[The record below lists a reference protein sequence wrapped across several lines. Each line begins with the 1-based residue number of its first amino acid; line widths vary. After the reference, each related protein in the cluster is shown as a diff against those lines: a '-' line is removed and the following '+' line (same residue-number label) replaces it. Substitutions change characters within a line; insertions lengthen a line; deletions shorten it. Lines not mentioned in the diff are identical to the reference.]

1 MSQARFQK
9 FQREKA
15 RREKAEA
22 KAERKAA
29 RVEAAANGDDV
40 DPAAPAESSVLDKL
54 AALHQ
59 QFDDDVIDFDTFE
72 ERKNQLIAQ
81 LNV

>member
-29 RVEAAANGDDV
+29 RVEAAGNEDDA
-40 DPAAPAESSVLDKL
+40 DPTALPESSVLDKL

-59 QFDDDVIDFDTFE
+59 QFDDDAIDFDTFE
-72 ERKNQLIAQ
+72 ERKNELISQ